1 MAKYE
6 LPRFMSREEWEALSL
21 DNLYWLENAAA
32 WIKCHPLVY
41 DDGYQLGDC
50 TNKWMENWAMI
61 NFSHPDNAFKRGQE
75 SLYTY
80 GKRIHSDYRK
90 MYGVT

>member
-1 MAKYE
+1 MAKYT
-6 LPRFMSREEWEALSL
+6 LPRFMSREEWEALSA
-21 DNLYWLENAAA
+21 DNLYWLKNAAS
-32 WIKCHPLVY
+32 WVKFFPGEYGSEWH
-41 DDGYQLGDC
+41 
-50 TNKWMENWAMI
+50 ENWAMI
-61 NFSHPDNAFKRGQE
+61 NFSHPDNVFKRGQE